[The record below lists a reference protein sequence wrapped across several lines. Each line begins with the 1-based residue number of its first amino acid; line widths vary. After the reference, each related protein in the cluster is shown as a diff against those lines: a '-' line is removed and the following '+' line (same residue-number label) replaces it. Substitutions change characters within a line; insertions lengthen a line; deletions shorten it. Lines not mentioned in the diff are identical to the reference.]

1 MYRKMGV
8 SLAVMALLAPIL
20 SGCQPKEAE
29 PGLPNPASVYC
40 EEQGGKLEI
49 REEEAGQRGVCIF
62 DDGSECDEWAYYRNE
77 CQPGD
82 SLAAPADAPEV
93 SAEPAGDGWLTYR
106 NDEPAYSFLYPADAT
121 IVPGDDPLQSLTIQG
136 PMVDGDNWPMI
147 TISAP
152 RDREEYR
159 PPEGTDLEQ
168 WLTDHNLLM
177 TGEQQ
182 PAAETRQADVSIA
195 GTTAIHT
202 RFERSPQSYAYDK
215 YFLVHGDQLYVIVIL
230 HTGDKEDWELY
241 NHFLESFQFE
251 G

>member
-1 MYRKMGV
+1 MCRKLGV
-8 SLAVMALLAPIL
+8 LYAVMLPLALIA
-20 SGCQPKEAE
+20 SGCQQKEAE
-29 PGLPNPASVYC
+29 AGLPNPASVYC

-49 REEEAGQRGVCIF
+49 RDEENGQRGVCIF
-62 DDGSECDEWAYYRNE
+62 DDGSECDEWAYFRNE

-82 SLAAPADAPEV
+82 SLSAPTATPETAV
-93 SAEPAGDGWLTYR
+93 TPAGDGWLTYQ
-106 NDEPAYSFLYPADAT
+106 NEEPAFSFLYPADAT

-136 PMVDGDNWPMI
+136 PLVAGDYWPMI

-152 RDREEYR
+152 RDREEYQ
-159 PPEGTDLEQ
+159 PPEGADLEQ
-168 WLTDHNLLM
+168 WLADHNLLM
-177 TGEQQ
+177 TDEQN
-182 PAAETRQADVSIA
+182 PAAETRQEDAEIA

-215 YFLVHGDQLYVIVIL
+215 YFLAHTGQLYVIVIL
-230 HTGDKEDWELY
+230 HTADKEDWEIY

>member
-1 MYRKMGV
+1 MYRKIGV
-8 SLAVMALLAPIL
+8 LIAVMGLLALIV
-20 SGCQPKEAE
+20 SGCQQKEAE
-29 PGLPNPASVYC
+29 AGLPNPASVYC
-40 EEQGGKLEI
+40 EEQGGRLEI
-49 REEEAGQRGVCIF
+49 REEENGQRGVCIF
-62 DDGSECDEWAYYRNE
+62 DDGSECDEWAYFRGE

-82 SLAAPADAPEV
+82 SLLAPAAAPEV
-93 SAEPAGDGWLTYR
+93 PVTPAGGGWLTYQ
-106 NDEPAYSFLYPADAT
+106 NEEPAYSFLYPADAA

-136 PMVDGDNWPMI
+136 PVVADDHWPML

-159 PPEGTDLEQ
+159 PPEGADLEQ

-182 PAAETRQADVSIA
+182 PPAETRQADVTIA

-215 YFLVHGDQLYVIVIL
+215 YFLAHAGQLYVITIL